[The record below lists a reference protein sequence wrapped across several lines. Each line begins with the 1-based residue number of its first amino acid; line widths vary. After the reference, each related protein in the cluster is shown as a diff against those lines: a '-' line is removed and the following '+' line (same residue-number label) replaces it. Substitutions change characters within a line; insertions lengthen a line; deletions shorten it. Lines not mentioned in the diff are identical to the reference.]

1 MQTGGLLSED
11 GRRCR
16 LCGLIIGA
24 GRPHVCRSPLVRT
37 FTADLSALVEPWHG
51 LGQAAYTPLRRLQ
64 GQIVVIMP
72 EEALMQQ
79 PQLALETGALMMFQG
94 VVALSEVVAAGQAAE
109 QLLQLEQPQQQDEA
123 EGSGG
128 SGSSSEQRQQQ
139 QQLDEAEARGE
150 SGSSSGE
157 PLHGRGLGVY
167 SLLGLQTPRA
177 AAAAAPVQPRQPGHP
192 RLQQTWVCL
201 YTGWMQKEI
210 NQGGAPACAPSCALS
225 CRFLL

>member
-157 PLHGRGLGVY
+157 PLHSVWRRQRG
-167 SLLGLQTPRA
+167 
-177 AAAAAPVQPRQPGHP
+177 
-192 RLQQTWVCL
+192 
-201 YTGWMQKEI
+201 
-210 NQGGAPACAPSCALS
+210 
-225 CRFLL
+225 